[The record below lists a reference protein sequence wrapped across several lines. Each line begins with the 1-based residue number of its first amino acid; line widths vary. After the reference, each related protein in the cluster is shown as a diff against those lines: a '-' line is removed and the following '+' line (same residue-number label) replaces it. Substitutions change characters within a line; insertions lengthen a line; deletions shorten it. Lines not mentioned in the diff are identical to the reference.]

1 MDSPYRTG
9 QSNGN
14 KGTLIVHSQ
23 QRVRSMNLHVECNYE
38 TYANFTPSTNTYRLW
53 SIFFFVV
60 SSLLQQ
66 PERQVVK
73 VSHCLTSCPLTL
85 VVTGVIMVVNPR
97 TYFIS
102 IFLDPPYLTSILRIP
117 VPASKATVF
126 IIFLSFERSHFPF
139 NFSRPVSNLRP
150 SCIYE
155 PIGNQ
160 AALCF
165 TRTLIIV
172 S

>member
-1 MDSPYRTG
+1 M
-9 QSNGN
+9 QI
-14 KGTLIVHSQ
+14 L
-23 QRVRSMNLHVECNYE
+23 LHLL
-38 TYANFTPSTNTYRLW
+38 TPIDYGL
-53 SIFFFVV
+53 FFFVV